1 MDYYIPSFEDD
12 PKNRLMDEI
21 TFTDTLV
28 SPQKRSRIETPQS
41 DEDATES
48 REGEGDDQRIKVQYT
63 PVARTNSRTV
73 CSLDGSALQV
83 PSPTFSP

>member
-28 SPQKRSRIETPQS
+28 SPQKRSRIKTPQS

-48 REGEGDDQRIKVQYT
+48 REGERRRS
-63 PVARTNSRTV
+63 AEESTV
-73 CSLDGSALQV
+73 H
-83 PSPTFSP
+83 PSGPDEF